1 MRSNALDGVVAAA
14 VNGVGLVRA
23 PAWQVSEYVAAGQL
37 KVILRDNEAPPLPI
51 QAVLTHNKLLS
62 SKVRVLLDFLI
73 VNAAAKMHRL
83 AGAKIHQRCWQEGP
97 RTGALSSDIRL
108 GRVYPPVCPSWHGV
122 SGSCS
127 D

>member
-1 MRSNALDGVVAAA
+1 MRRRDSIKGIASATAWPLATRAQAPGMPVIGFLNSASPGPFAQLVQAFRDGLGET
-14 VNGVGLVRA
+14 N
-23 PAWQVSEYVAAGQL
+23 
-37 KVILRDNEAPPLPI
+37 
-51 QAVLTHNKLLS
+51 H
-62 SKVRVLLDFLI
+62 

-97 RTGALSSDIRL
+97 RTGGLSSVIRL
-108 GRVYPPVCPSWHGV
+108 GRDYPPVCPSWHGV